1 MEVLA
6 PLDAKARESAWRE
19 MEDAL
24 QQFRSGQGWLGPNE
38 LLLASATRAG

>member
-6 PLDAKARESAWRE
+6 PLDAKAKESAWRE
-19 MEDAL
+19 MAEAL
-24 QQFRSGQGWLGPNE
+24 EQFRGDQGWVGPNE